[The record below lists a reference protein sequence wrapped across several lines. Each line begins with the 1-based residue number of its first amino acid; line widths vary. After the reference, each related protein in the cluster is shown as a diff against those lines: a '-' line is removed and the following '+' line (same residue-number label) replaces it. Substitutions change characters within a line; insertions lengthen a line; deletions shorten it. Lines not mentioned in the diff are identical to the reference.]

1 MSRIPIPASRNTSNS
16 PTPYS
21 DRPVSPLPTKATPPK
36 PTVGFS
42 TMSTMSGYQSNVS
55 LSEHRKKQSRRD
67 EVSIISFSSCL
78 QLKCHFRQSARRLSP
93 SCHESAPSRQHIS
106 QAGSKGAESSQLPRG
121 PSQHSNLRLL

>member
-1 MSRIPIPASRNTSNS
+1 MSRIPIPTSRNTSNS

-42 TMSTMSGYQSNVS
+42 TMSTLSGYQSNVS

-67 EVSIISFSSCL
+67 EVFIISCLPSSSNII
-78 QLKCHFRQSARRLSP
+78 HFRQSARRLSP

-106 QAGSKGAESSQLPRG
+106 QVGSKGAESSQLPRG
-121 PSQHSNLRLL
+121 PLQHSNLRLL